1 LEPRGQDPRKQG
13 RAGCGPAGR
22 LGRRRHVDHFEEIAG
37 LVQRGDCATSAGVNS
52 GTRPQQANCA
62 ILELEHGAIS
72 NPDHG
77 SKFGKVAFSD
87 TENAPARRFAGQPVN
102 LNKFGLQFTRES
114 QSL

>member
-1 LEPRGQDPRKQG
+1 VGRIPASRGALVAVRPFVSDVAGMSTTSRRSPASSNTAIAPPAPGSIPR
-13 RAGCGPAGR
+13 
-22 LGRRRHVDHFEEIAG
+22 
-37 LVQRGDCATSAGVNS
+37 
-52 GTRPQQANCA
+52 TRPQQANYA

-87 TENAPARRFAGQPVN
+87 AENAAARRFAEQTVN